1 MKNDMGGVSCAR
13 SGSEHNPA
21 MTLVSSRTG
30 RNLMNPPDGGE
41 YAPCFAILDLAA
53 MINRYL

>member
-1 MKNDMGGVSCAR
+1 MGGVSCIR
-13 SGSEHNPA
+13 NDTEHNPA
-21 MTLVSSRTG
+21 MTLVSVRTG
-30 RNLMNPPDGGE
+30 RNLMTPPDGGE